1 MTKAEIIEVVGRD
14 VFEAASENL
23 RLEAADPAYG
33 GVLSSP
39 RLPASDLPHRIA
51 DLIWDGP
58 DSWAEKIRLLF
69 DVYDE
74 MPGYGHL
81 MYVTHHYEH
90 FSASDRSLWWHKV
103 AERLEAAVP
112 AIASPIEY
120 SLWCDF
126 FENPD
131 RVTEAWRHLTQ
142 GNPSE
147 GTLRAVLRASGP
159 VPYVM
164 KTRLYEQLITDPKW
178 HEWILESLRASASDV
193 YGDIDRRDA
202 RTCSIACSCQRRGK
216 SMTSRRCWTGRAA
229 VDAAA

>member
-1 MTKAEIIEVVGRD
+1 MTKAELIEIVGKD
-14 VFEAASENL
+14 VFEAASEDL

-51 DLIWDGP
+51 DLIWDSP
-58 DSWAEKIRLLF
+58 DSWADKIRLLF

-90 FSASDRSLWWHKV
+90 FSASDRLLWWHEV
-103 AERLEAAVP
+103 AERLETAVP
-112 AIASPIEY
+112 AIANPIEY

-126 FENPD
+126 FEDPD
-131 RVTEAWRHLTQ
+131 RVTEAWGHLTQ
-142 GNPSE
+142 DNPSE
-147 GTLRAVLRASGP
+147 SVVRAVLRASGP
-159 VPYVM
+159 VPYAM
-164 KTRLYEQLITDPKW
+164 KRPLYEQLITDPKW

-193 YGDIDRRDA
+193 YGDIDRMDA
-202 RTCSIACSCQRRGK
+202 RTWLDRLLVSEPGQVVEIKALLDRPS
-216 SMTSRRCWTGRAA
+216 SS
-229 VDAAA
+229 

>member
-1 MTKAEIIEVVGRD
+1 VVHRVILPAPAAKRAHSSWFELRRMMTRFLLFHQTQD
-14 VFEAASENL
+14 TT
-23 RLEAADPAYG
+23 
-33 GVLSSP
+33 
-39 RLPASDLPHRIA
+39 PASDLPHRIA

-193 YGDIDRRDA
+193 YGDIDQRDA
-202 RTCSIACSCQRRGK
+202 RTWLDRLLVPESGQ
-216 SMTSRRCWTGRAA
+216 
-229 VDAAA
+229 VDDIKALLDRPSSS